1 MATLRTPMTSGPPFA
16 AEPYH
21 VGILSFSDGRLRVY
35 DSLVETVN
43 RHAGVLAEA
52 IRQDP
57 LLRLLEPAEIVH
69 SVGGARLAAKQMRSR
84 DAEAAVFNIPVFAFS
99 NFSLLAA
106 RILEMPVLLS
116 SPRDGTLPGLGGI
129 LAAHGAMAQVGL
141 KSRKMWG
148 NPLEEP
154 ALQTRL
160 SAFCRA
166 SGAVA
171 RLKGSVYGL
180 IGGRSMGMNTGVA
193 NPQDWMRQ
201 FGVDTEQI
209 DQLELV
215 RRARTVDEEEVE
227 RAYAWMVTHM
237 GRVSTERKAAPEHV
251 KEQIRHY
258 IALRGIIEENGLDFI
273 GIKCHY
279 DLSEYIVTACVSA
292 MCFNDP
298 YDWNGP
304 KAPFVVACEAD
315 SDGALTMQILKLI
328 SGYPSLL
335 FDIRHYDRECGAYVC
350 CNCGAQPSWYA
361 ARSNEPDENLAR
373 VFLEP
378 VISKYAGGG
387 AHFPYVCK
395 EGEITLARLSRVD
408 NRYRMFVAR
417 GEFIDQP
424 RAKLA
429 ETCASWPHG
438 FVKMNIEPE
447 DFISR
452 FDTNHAHVIPGA
464 HTESLEIYCDLME
477 IPVDKVS

>member
-1 MATLRTPMTSGPPFA
+1 MATPPLLTRSAPPFA
-16 AEPYH
+16 AEPYR
-21 VGILSFSDGRLRVY
+21 VGILSFSDGRPRVH

-43 RHAGVLAEA
+43 RHARVLAEA
-52 IRQDP
+52 IRRDP

-69 SVGGARLAAKQMRSR
+69 SVAGTRLAAKETRSR
-84 DAEAAVFNIPVFAFS
+84 DAEAVVFNIPVFAFP

-116 SPRDGTLPGLGGI
+116 SPRDGTVPGLGGI
-129 LAAHGAMAQVGL
+129 LAAHGAMAQAGL
-141 KSRKMWG
+141 KSRKLWG

-154 ALQTRL
+154 ALQARL

-166 SGAVA
+166 SGAIA
-171 RLKGSVYGL
+171 RLKGSVYGV
-180 IGGRSMGMNTGVA
+180 IGGRSIGMNTGVA
-193 NPQDWMRQ
+193 DPADWMRR

-227 RAYAWMVTHM
+227 RAYAWMATHM
-237 GRVSTERKAAPEHV
+237 GRVSTEGKAAPEHV

-279 DLSEYIVTACVSA
+279 DLSEYIVTACASA
-292 MCFNDP
+292 MCLNDP

-304 KAPFVVACEAD
+304 KAPFV
-315 SDGALTMQILKLI
+315 QILKLI
-328 SGYPSLL
+328 AGYPSLL

-361 ARSNEPDENLAR
+361 ARSDDPAENLAG
-373 VFLEP
+373 VFLDP
-378 VISKYAGGG
+378 AISKYAGGG

-408 NRYRMFVAR
+408 NRYRMFLAR
-417 GEFIDQP
+417 GEFIAQP

-438 FVKMNIEPE
+438 FVKMNIQPE
-447 DFISR
+447 EFISR
-452 FDTNHAHVIPGA
+452 FNTNHAHVVPGA
-464 HTESLEIYCDLME
+464 HTEAVEIYCELMD
-477 IPVDKVS
+477 IAVDRVS

>member
-1 MATLRTPMTSGPPFA
+1 M
-16 AEPYH
+16 
-21 VGILSFSDGRLRVY
+21 V
-35 DSLVETVN
+35 
-43 RHAGVLAEA
+43 
-52 IRQDP
+52 
-57 LLRLLEPAEIVH
+57 
-69 SVGGARLAAKQMRSR
+69 
-84 DAEAAVFNIPVFAFS
+84 
-99 NFSLLAA
+99 
-106 RILEMPVLLS
+106 
-116 SPRDGTLPGLGGI
+116 
-129 LAAHGAMAQVGL
+129 QVGL
-141 KSRKMWG
+141 KSRKLWG

-154 ALQTRL
+154 AQQAHL

-171 RLKGSVYGL
+171 RLKGSAYGL
-180 IGGRSMGMNTGVA
+180 IGGRSIGMNTGVA
-193 NPQDWMRQ
+193 NPQDWMRR

-215 RRARTVDEEEVE
+215 RRAKSVDEEEVE
-227 RAYAWMVTHM
+227 RAYAWMVANM
-237 GRVSTERKAAPEHV
+237 GRVSTEGKAAPEHV

-258 IALRGIIEENGLDFI
+258 MALRGIIEDNGLDFV
-273 GIKCHY
+273 GVKCHY

-304 KAPFVVACEAD
+304 KAPFVVSCEAD

-335 FDIRHYDRECGAYVC
+335 FDIRHYDEECGAYVC

-361 ARSNEPDENLAR
+361 ARSNEPGENLAR

-387 AHFPYVCK
+387 AHFPYVCR

-417 GEFIDQP
+417 GEFIDRP

-438 FVKMNIEPE
+438 FVKMAIEPE
-447 DFISR
+447 EFISR
-452 FDTNHAHVIPGA
+452 FNTNHAHVVPGV
-464 HTESLEIYCDLME
+464 HTEALEIYCDLME
-477 IPVDKVS
+477 IPVDKAI